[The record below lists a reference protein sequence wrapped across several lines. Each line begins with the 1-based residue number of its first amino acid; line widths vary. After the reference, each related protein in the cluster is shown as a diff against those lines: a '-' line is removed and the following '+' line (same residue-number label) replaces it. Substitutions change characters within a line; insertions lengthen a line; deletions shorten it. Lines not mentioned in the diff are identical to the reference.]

1 VLFAR
6 NEKSSLRTLVSGLRY
21 KKYRAVSD
29 TDSTHSAAQTR
40 AQQGESAEMAAAL
53 FRMGLLAETADDGF
67 PQLVLYISS
76 LR

>member
-1 VLFAR
+1 V
-6 NEKSSLRTLVSGLRY
+6 VRY

-29 TDSTHSAAQTR
+29 TDSTHSAAQPR
-40 AQQGESAEMAAAL
+40 AQQGESAEMTAAL
-53 FRMGLLAETADDGF
+53 FCMGLLAETADDGF